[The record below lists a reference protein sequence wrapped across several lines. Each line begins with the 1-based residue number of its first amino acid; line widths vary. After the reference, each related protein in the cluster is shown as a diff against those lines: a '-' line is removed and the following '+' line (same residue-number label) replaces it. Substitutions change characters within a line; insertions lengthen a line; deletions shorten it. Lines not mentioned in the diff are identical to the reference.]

1 MKAVPPEADAAPLD
15 VLIVGAGLSGIGA
28 ACHLSRELPQKSYA
42 ILEARDKLGGTWE
55 LFRYPGVRSDS
66 DLPTYAYDFKPWKS
80 PKTFADGDEI
90 LAYLREAATEHG
102 VDKKIRYRC
111 KALAADWDSAS
122 ALWRVTI
129 LSADA
134 GSETTV
140 RCRWLLLTTGYYD
153 YERGHLPH
161 FPDEKAFRGPI
172 LHPQTWPEGFD
183 VKGKRIAVIGS
194 GATAVT
200 LVPALAEAGA
210 QVTQIQRTP
219 SYVLPFPSEDLI
231 AHALGRVLPETT
243 AYAIARRKNILLQQW
258 LYTFFQRYPKAA
270 RRFLRWTNRML
281 LPKGYAI
288 DVHFNHLTTC
298 GTSDSASR
306 PTATS

>member
-1 MKAVPPEADAAPLD
+1 
-15 VLIVGAGLSGIGA
+15 
-28 ACHLSRELPQKSYA
+28 
-42 ILEARDKLGGTWE
+42 
-55 LFRYPGVRSDS
+55 
-66 DLPTYAYDFKPWKS
+66 
-80 PKTFADGDEI
+80 
-90 LAYLREAATEHG
+90 
-102 VDKKIRYRC
+102 
-111 KALAADWDSAS
+111 
-122 ALWRVTI
+122 
-129 LSADA
+129 
-134 GSETTV
+134 
-140 RCRWLLLTTGYYD
+140 
-153 YERGHLPH
+153 
-161 FPDEKAFRGPI
+161 
-172 LHPQTWPEGFD
+172 
-183 VKGKRIAVIGS
+183 
-194 GATAVT
+194 VT

-219 SYVLPFPSEDLI
+219 SYILPFPSEDSI
-231 AHALGRVLPETT
+231 ANALRRVLPETT